1 LIGGLAEALYSVF
14 LRVQDDEIVNTLKD
28 SEVSQEF
35 IAERI
40 REIIEETMRQEP
52 QMQMML

>member
-52 QMQMML
+52 QLQMML